1 MGTQT
6 AGRRSR
12 KRKAISP
19 EEAAIGRRLKEIRL
33 RRGKTQAQ
41 VAAAVGITQPALS
54 ECESGEVR
62 LHGALLAS
70 LAKTLR
76 VSADQ
81 LLGLKVTETTP
92 PRQSRLLNR
101 LQRIEE
107 LSPGNRRSVLRILD
121 ALLDKQGRNGRS

>member
-6 AGRRSR
+6 TGRRSR
-12 KRKAISP
+12 KRKAISS
-19 EEAAIGRRLKEIRL
+19 EEAAIGRRLREIRL

-62 LHGALLAS
+62 LHGALIAS
-70 LAKTLR
+70 LARTLR

-81 LLGLKVTETTP
+81 LLGLKASDTTP

-107 LSPGNRRSVLRILD
+107 LSPSNRRSVLSILD
-121 ALLDKQGRNGRS
+121 ALIDKQGRNGGR

>member
-6 AGRRSR
+6 TGRRSR
-12 KRKAISP
+12 KRKAISS

-33 RRGKTQAQ
+33 RRRKTQAQ

-70 LAKTLR
+70 LARTLR

-81 LLGLKVTETTP
+81 LLGLKGSETTP

-107 LSPGNRRSVLRILD
+107 LSASNRRSVLSILD
-121 ALLDKQGRNGRS
+121 ALIDKQGRNGSR

>member
-54 ECESGEVR
+54 ECESREVR
-62 LHGALLAS
+62 LH
-70 LAKTLR
+70 
-76 VSADQ
+76 
-81 LLGLKVTETTP
+81 
-92 PRQSRLLNR
+92 
-101 LQRIEE
+101 
-107 LSPGNRRSVLRILD
+107 GNRRSVLSILD